1 MYTVLY
7 SNVMNKYYIAT
18 IALVVKGL
26 SVVSGMMLNVKFEK
40 SPIGIFPISGKKN
53 KNHESNK
60 EYIVRIKKE
69 CCSFICI
76 SIGHIIL
83 GIGYR

>member
-26 SVVSGMMLNVKFEK
+26 SVVSGMMLNVKLEK
-40 SPIGIFPISGKKN
+40 SPIGILPISGKKN
-53 KNHESNK
+53 NQSTVSTAKRLASL
-60 EYIVRIKKE
+60 
-69 CCSFICI
+69 F
-76 SIGHIIL
+76 
-83 GIGYR
+83 